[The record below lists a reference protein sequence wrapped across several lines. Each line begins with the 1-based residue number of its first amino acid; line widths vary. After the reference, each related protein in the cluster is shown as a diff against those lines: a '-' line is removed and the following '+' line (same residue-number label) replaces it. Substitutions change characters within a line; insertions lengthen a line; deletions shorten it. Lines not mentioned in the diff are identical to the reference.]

1 MKVNLCKNTKNV
13 DKVEKYLDKNLK
25 KVDIEVKGCI
35 GMCKDCKK
43 NVVAKVDGKEIVA
56 DSAYGLLKEIRKVLK
71 KEEKLNLRKEEEMAK
86 SKKKLKEELLD
97 KAKGKDKAKA
107 KEKAKDK
114 EKAKG
119 KEKSKDKE
127 KAKGKEK
134 SKDKAKAKDKE
145 KGKDK
150 DKKKAELIA
159 EMMELI
165 DIITEDIDI
174 DTEDMDLDKEDI
186 DSGNEDIKAKIV
198 GDEIVLTVP
207 TAQFSMDKMKISVN
221 FGSFD
226 DQNSTYEVIRV
237 TPTDEAKAAHQEAK
251 QITEKASVLT
261 FKTPELLGESKIPK
275 DDKTD
280 L

>member
-107 KEKAKDK
+107 KEKAKD
-114 EKAKG
+114 
-119 KEKSKDKE
+119 
-127 KAKGKEK
+127 KEK

>member
-1 MKVNLCKNTKNV
+1 
-13 DKVEKYLDKNLK
+13 
-25 KVDIEVKGCI
+25 
-35 GMCKDCKK
+35 
-43 NVVAKVDGKEIVA
+43 
-56 DSAYGLLKEIRKVLK
+56 
-71 KEEKLNLRKEEEMAK
+71 
-86 SKKKLKEELLD
+86 
-97 KAKGKDKAKA
+97 
-107 KEKAKDK
+107 
-114 EKAKG
+114 
-119 KEKSKDKE
+119 
-127 KAKGKEK
+127 
-134 SKDKAKAKDKE
+134 
-145 KGKDK
+145 
-150 DKKKAELIA
+150 
-159 EMMELI
+159 MMELI

-174 DTEDMDLDKEDI
+174 DTEDMDLEKEDI

>member
-97 KAKGKDKAKA
+97 KAK
-107 KEKAKDK
+107 
-114 EKAKG
+114 
-119 KEKSKDKE
+119 
-127 KAKGKEK
+127 

-174 DTEDMDLDKEDI
+174 DTEDMDLEKEDI

>member
-119 KEKSKDKE
+119 KEKSKDK
-127 KAKGKEK
+127 
-134 SKDKAKAKDKE
+134 AKAKDKE

-174 DTEDMDLDKEDI
+174 DTEDMDLEKEDI